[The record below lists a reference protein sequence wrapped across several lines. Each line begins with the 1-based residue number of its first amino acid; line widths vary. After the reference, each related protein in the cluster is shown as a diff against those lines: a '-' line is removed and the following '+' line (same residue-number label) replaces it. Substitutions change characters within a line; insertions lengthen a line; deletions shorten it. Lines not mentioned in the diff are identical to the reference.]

1 MLLKGFTTND
11 KDLTLDNQQVN
22 KQELFLFFHFVL
34 VNKKKVIQKLI
45 KAHKIKNRGLVV
57 MVKAVAELRVNLNH
71 LNHRLLCE
79 FEPTRGLSKLFEKHS
94 ITLY

>member
-22 KQELFLFFHFVL
+22 KQKLFLFFHFVL

-57 MVKAVAELRVNLNH
+57 TVKAVAKLRVNLS
-71 LNHRLLCE
+71 HRLLCD
-79 FEPTRGLSKLFEKHS
+79 FEPTCGLSQLFEKHS

>member
-22 KQELFLFFHFVL
+22 KQEVFLLLFFHFVL

-57 MVKAVAELRVNLNH
+57 MVKVVAELRVNLS
-71 LNHRLLCE
+71 HRLLCD
-79 FEPTRGLSKLFEKHS
+79 FELRPRFFIFKTNLWPE
-94 ITLY
+94 

>member
-34 VNKKKVIQKLI
+34 VNKKK
-45 KAHKIKNRGLVV
+45 
-57 MVKAVAELRVNLNH
+57 
-71 LNHRLLCE
+71 
-79 FEPTRGLSKLFEKHS
+79 
-94 ITLY
+94 

>member
-11 KDLTLDNQQVN
+11 KDLTVDNQQVN

-71 LNHRLLCE
+71 RLLCD
-79 FEPTRGLSKLFEKHS
+79 FEPTCGLSKLFEKHS

>member
-45 KAHKIKNRGLVV
+45 KANKIKNRGLVV
-57 MVKAVAELRVNLNH
+57 TVKAVAELRVNLS
-71 LNHRLLCE
+71 HRLLCDLE
-79 FEPTRGLSKLFEKHS
+79 LHPRFFVFAANSWPE
-94 ITLY
+94 